1 MNCLSGI
8 RVADFAWVAAG
19 TFCALLTRYL
29 GAETIKIESNER
41 LDVNR
46 LIQPKDKPFN
56 VDGSALF
63 NDMNLGKRSVT
74 LNLSKPEGTELARKL
89 ISISD
94 IVIENFR
101 PGVMKKLGLDY
112 ESIVKFKP
120 DIIMVSYSLSGQT
133 GPESGYLGYA
143 PIAGSLSGLSHL
155 SGYDGPEDLP
165 SPVGG
170 EFDLVTGAAAVI
182 PVIAAL
188 YYKQQ
193 TGMGQYIDFS
203 AREAGT
209 TLIGETILDY
219 EMNKR
224 DQGCSAN
231 RDESMAPHNVY
242 PCKGTDRWI
251 SIAIADDDE
260 WGRFCYAADHRDWF
274 EDPRFGDSCK
284 RWKNQ
289 GELDMLIEKWT
300 KDRNDY
306 EVMDLLQKAGVAAVV
321 SFDTTQLST
330 DPHLKDRG
338 FIQRIEHPVIGSI
351 DVLGV
356 PWKVSGT
363 RPIMPRAPLMGE
375 DNEYVLREL
384 LGMSSDEIKHLE
396 ENKIV
401 Y

>member
-29 GAETIKIESNER
+29 GAETIKVESKER
-41 LDVNR
+41 LDVTR
-46 LIQPKDKPFN
+46 LIQPRDKPFN

-63 NDMNLGKRSVT
+63 NDTNLGKRSIT
-74 LNLSKPEGTELARKL
+74 LNLSKPEGIELARKL
-89 ISISD
+89 IGISD
-94 IVIENFR
+94 VVIENFR

-170 EFDLVTGAAAVI
+170 EFDLVTGAAAII

-188 YYKQQ
+188 YNKQQ

-209 TLIGETILDY
+209 TFIGEAVLDY

-224 DQGCSAN
+224 DQGRSAN
-231 RDESMAPHNVY
+231 RDDSMAPHNVY

-251 SIAIADDDE
+251 SIAIANDDE
-260 WGRFCYAADHRDWF
+260 WGRFCYAVDHRDWF
-274 EDPRFGDSCK
+274 EDPRFGDSYK

-289 GELDMLIEKWT
+289 GELDGLIEEWT
-300 KDRNDY
+300 RDREDM
-306 EVMDLLQKAGVAAVV
+306 EIMDLLQHAGIAALP
-321 SFDTTQLST
+321 SFDASQLS
-330 DPHLKDRG
+330 DNSHLKARG
-338 FIQRIEHPVIGSI
+338 MITRSEHPVLGPV

-356 PWKVSGT
+356 PWKVSGI
-363 RPIMPRAPLMGE
+363 RPVMPRAPLMGE
-375 DNEYVLREL
+375 DNGYVFKEL
-384 LGMSSDEIKHLE
+384 LGIADDEIARLKDG
-396 ENKIV
+396 KII